1 MNCSARD
8 TWRIEKQCLRDLNP
22 VFLTCRLP
30 NHHEPSETLREEEG
44 KWKNA
49 SRFAQPPPAP
59 PQLSGGGD
67 DHSSSFKLPCSP
79 GVSSLDGPYMTLPER
94 GSPAL
99 LPRTGQARDLR
110 APTPDHRGRRV
121 ASQI

>member
-8 TWRIEKQCLRDLNP
+8 TWREAVLEGPNP

-44 KWKNA
+44 KWKNV

-59 PQLSGGGD
+59 PR
-67 DHSSSFKLPCSP
+67 SFLAEEMTTPV
-79 GVSSLDGPYMTLPER
+79 VSNCPAPRVSLVWMVL
-94 GSPAL
+94 
-99 LPRTGQARDLR
+99 
-110 APTPDHRGRRV
+110 
-121 ASQI
+121 I

>member
-49 SRFAQPPPAP
+49 SRFAQPPPGPPPPRSFLAEEMTTPVVSNCPAP
-59 PQLSGGGD
+59 R
-67 DHSSSFKLPCSP
+67 
-79 GVSSLDGPYMTLPER
+79 VSLVWMVL
-94 GSPAL
+94 
-99 LPRTGQARDLR
+99 
-110 APTPDHRGRRV
+110 
-121 ASQI
+121 I